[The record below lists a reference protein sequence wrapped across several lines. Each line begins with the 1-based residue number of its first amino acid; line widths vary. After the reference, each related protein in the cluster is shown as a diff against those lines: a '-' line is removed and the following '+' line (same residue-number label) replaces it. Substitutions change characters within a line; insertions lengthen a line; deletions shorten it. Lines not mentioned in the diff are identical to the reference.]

1 MFANCQMGGQ
11 NFAFPDVCKTPTP
24 VGPVPI
30 PYPNIAMLMTANPG
44 TACKKIY
51 LMSMPAHNLM
61 TQIPMSQGDNA
72 GVAGGVA
79 SSMVMGPSRHLMG
92 CVGVIYE
99 GTPATKLT
107 SPTGQ
112 NGMSLNAP
120 GMTIAPSQTKVM
132 ILK

>member
-1 MFANCQMGGQ
+1 MFANCQLGGL
-11 NFAFPDVCKTPTP
+11 NFGFPDVCKTPSP
-24 VGPVPI
+24 VGPIPI
-30 PYPNIAMLMTANPG
+30 PYPNMAMGLTANPA

-51 LMSMPAHNLM
+51 LSCMPAHNLG
-61 TQIPMSQGDNA
+61 TQIPISQGDNA

-79 SSMVMGPSRHLMG
+79 SGMMMGPCRHLMG
-92 CVGVIYE
+92 SFGVIYE
-99 GTPATKLT
+99 GTPATKMT

-120 GMTIAPSQTKVM
+120 GMTLAPAQFKVM